1 MAQAAI
7 PSFFPFL
14 NSILLTIHL
23 PTKANLNLTQ
33 DHFRSFFCEVQ
44 SIYATPENS
53 CHAEVHTPL
62 PLTALFQGPQLA
74 DIAVPLLLSLPF
86 PFPRAFPMQLW
97 LLLSAAF
104 LLWAHMAS
112 GCILIWSLHFK
123 NFYLFFFEKYIHIFQ
138 NSKHRKKETMKFFPP
153 LNPVIHFS
161 P

>member
-1 MAQAAI
+1 MANFLQHRHSERMAQAAI

-23 PTKANLNLTQ
+23 PTKANLNLTR

-123 NFYLFFFEKYIHIFQ
+123 NFYLFFLKNIFIYFKIQ
-138 NSKHRKKETMKFFPP
+138 NTGKRKQ
-153 LNPVIHFS
+153 
-161 P
+161 